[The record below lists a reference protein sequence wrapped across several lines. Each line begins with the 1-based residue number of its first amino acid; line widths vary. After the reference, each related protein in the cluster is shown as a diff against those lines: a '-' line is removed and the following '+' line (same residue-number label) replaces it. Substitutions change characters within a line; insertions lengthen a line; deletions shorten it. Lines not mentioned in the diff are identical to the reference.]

1 MTIILMASATFLV
14 GLLPTYAS
22 IGIAA
27 PILLYLLR
35 IVQGFSTGGEY
46 GGAATFM
53 AEYAPTGGGASSAAS
68 SRSARS
74 RASTA
79 ARC

>member
-1 MTIILMASATFLV
+1 MTIILMATATFLV

-27 PILLYLLR
+27 PILLYTLR
-35 IVQGFSTGGEY
+35 IIQGFSTGGEY

-53 AEYAPTGGGASSAAS
+53 AEYAPDRRRASTAVS
-68 SRSARS
+68 SSSARS